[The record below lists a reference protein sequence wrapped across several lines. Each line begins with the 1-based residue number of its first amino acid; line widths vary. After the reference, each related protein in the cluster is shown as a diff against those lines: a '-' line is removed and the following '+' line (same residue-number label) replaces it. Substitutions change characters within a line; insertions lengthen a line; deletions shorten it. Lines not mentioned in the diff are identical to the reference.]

1 MKSTLI
7 TGAAIT
13 AALVVVAFD
22 RVIVPSLVFAFR
34 VIEASFAPE
43 EPVTPMALPVS
54 VEPIIDVSVP
64 SAVVSVPT
72 ERRLTNEDTVI
83 SKPKRATRKRSIKKS
98 APLGDAS
105 SKLPAKTAVI
115 AAGAA

>member
-13 AALVVVAFD
+13 AALVVVLFD

-34 VIEASFAPE
+34 VIEASFTPE
-43 EPVTPMALPVS
+43 EPVIPKALPVA
-54 VEPIIDVSVP
+54 VEPLVAVTVP

-72 ERRLTNEDTVI
+72 ERRQMNED
-83 SKPKRATRKRSIKKS
+83 KPAPRKARRRKPSAATLARAE
-98 APLGDAS
+98 
-105 SKLPAKTAVI
+105 
-115 AAGAA
+115 AALA